1 MSGERVER
9 RLAAILAT
17 DVVGYSRLMGED
29 EEGTL
34 AALKTLQRELIDP
47 RVKEN
52 CGRLVKT
59 TGDGALVEFAS
70 VVDAVRCA
78 VEVQRAMAERNAD
91 IPAQRRIELR
101 VGINLGDIIIDEG
114 DIYGGGV
121 NLAAR
126 LESLAEPGGI
136 CVSRVVRDQ
145 VCDKLD
151 LSFEDL
157 GEYEVKNI
165 ARPVRVY
172 GLRIGR
178 TPAVTALVAP
188 AIPDRPSIAVLPF
201 HNLSAD
207 PEQEYFADGMVEDI
221 ITGLSRI
228 RWLFVI
234 ARNSSF
240 TYKGRAVDVKRVGR
254 ELGVRYVLGGSV
266 RKFGKR
272 VRVTAQLIE
281 VETGVHVWAER
292 YDRPLDNVF
301 ALQDEIALSAVG
313 AIEPSLRDAEIAR
326 VKRKRPENL
335 DAYDFVLRALP
346 HLSAAMPEQ
355 ARIAAPLL
363 ERALAL
369 EPGYGLA
376 HGYLA
381 WCLEVLFV
389 RGGLD
394 PEVAAAA
401 VRHAHAAI
409 AHGHDDATALALGA
423 FTIALVEHDR
433 PAAIEAF
440 ETALALSPSC
450 GIACIFGSVAMGW
463 SGEAERALEW
473 GARALRISPFDR
485 VNYSA
490 HQALAL
496 GHFTNRR
503 YEESANAARR
513 AAQGNPGFSIMHML
527 LAASLAAQGRV
538 AEANAAAARVLALQP
553 NFAIERHCA
562 GFAVPAV
569 LAVPLVEACRAA
581 GLP

>member
-101 VGINLGDIIIDEG
+101 VGINLGDIIIHEG

-292 YDRPLDNVF
+292 YDRSLRDIL
-301 ALQDEIALSAVG
+301 ALQDEITLSTIG
-313 AIEPSLRDAEIAR
+313 GIEPSLKAVEIER

-335 DAYDFVLRALP
+335 DAYDC
-346 HLSAAMPEQ
+346 AAG
-355 ARIAAPLL
+355 IAAP
-363 ERALAL
+363 ER
-369 EPGYGLA
+369 G
-376 HGYLA
+376 
-381 WCLEVLFV
+381 
-389 RGGLD
+389 
-394 PEVAAAA
+394 
-401 VRHAHAAI
+401 
-409 AHGHDDATALALGA
+409 DA
-423 FTIALVEHDR
+423 
-433 PAAIEAF
+433 
-440 ETALALSPSC
+440 
-450 GIACIFGSVAMGW
+450 
-463 SGEAERALEW
+463 
-473 GARALRISPFDR
+473 
-485 VNYSA
+485 
-490 HQALAL
+490 
-496 GHFTNRR
+496 
-503 YEESANAARR
+503 
-513 AAQGNPGFSIMHML
+513 
-527 LAASLAAQGRV
+527 
-538 AEANAAAARVLALQP
+538 
-553 NFAIERHCA
+553 
-562 GFAVPAV
+562 
-569 LAVPLVEACRAA
+569 
-581 GLP
+581 

>member
-292 YDRPLDNVF
+292 YDRSLRDIL
-301 ALQDEIALSAVG
+301 ALQDEITLSTIG
-313 AIEPSLRDAEIAR
+313 GIEPSLKAVEIER

-409 AHGHDDATALALGA
+409 THGRDDATALGLAG
-423 FTIALVEHDR
+423 FVIAIVEHDR
-433 PAAIEAF
+433 RAAIEAF
-440 ETALALSPSC
+440 EAALALSPSC
-450 GIACIFGSVAMGW
+450 SIALIFGSTAMGW
-463 SGEAERALEW
+463 ANEAERALEW
-473 GARALRISPFDR
+473 GERAVRLSPFDR
-485 VNYSA
+485 LIYAA
-490 HQALAL
+490 HIGLAV
-496 GHFTNRR
+496 GHFAQDR
-503 YEESANAARR
+503 YEEAVSAARR
-513 AAQGNPGFSIMHML
+513 AIQSNPGSASL
-527 LAASLAAQGRV
+527 TGSWPRPSPGSAASRKQRS
-538 AEANAAAARVLALQP
+538 QP
-553 NFAIERHCA
+553 
-562 GFAVPAV
+562 PKY
-569 LAVPLVEACRAA
+569 
-581 GLP
+581 